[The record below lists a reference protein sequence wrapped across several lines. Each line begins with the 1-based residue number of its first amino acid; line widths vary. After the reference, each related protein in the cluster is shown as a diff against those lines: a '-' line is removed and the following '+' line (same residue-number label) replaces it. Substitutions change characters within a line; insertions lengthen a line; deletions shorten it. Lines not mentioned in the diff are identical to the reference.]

1 MAICGLAVKI
11 YLKGCWVM
19 KTCPSCGE
27 LLGNDVTKCFKC
39 GALMSK
45 SEGYQKICPRCNL
58 IFNSKAT
65 ECERCHGPL
74 SVYSSALATAQKQ
87 SSGSGEFW
95 PYLLAFLFPYIG
107 IILGLIFVAQ
117 KRDNGGGVLGLSLV
131 CLIIFGVIIGIV
143 LSL

>member
-1 MAICGLAVKI
+1 
-11 YLKGCWVM
+11 M

-39 GALMSK
+39 GTLIAK
-45 SEGYQKICPRCNL
+45 NEGYQKICPRCNL
-58 IFNSKAT
+58 VFSSKAT

-74 SVYSSALATAQKQ
+74 SVYSSALAAAQRQ
-87 SSGSGEFW
+87 SSDRGEIW
-95 PYLLAFLFPYIG
+95 PYLLAFFFPYIG

-117 KRDNGGGVLGLSLV
+117 KRDNGGRVLGFSLV
-131 CLIIFGVIIGIV
+131 WMTICGLIVGLV